1 MRGKYMYNF
10 TKKMFISLFVIV
22 LFIALTIGTLAKTK
36 VNPGDKD
43 KTDEIQRKYERPFDL
58 QENTISNIQF
68 FTTNYGIF
76 GLDVLHNKGGGIWP
90 RGSFNQYI
98 YGGGIWFG
106 AQKFLPNDPVPH
118 KLVEI
123 TYNPNNGKSWM
134 VPGRI
139 EDGDLF
145 DETDIYK
152 YRTCFSTDF
161 LTNDGKPITAK
172 ERDNWPIWDASEN
185 PEDTLKK
192 DRYYGYYIPDQNDR
206 TLTRYPNGPAFIS
219 GEDIFATYKD
229 TDLDRFDGGL
239 GLRQP
244 LGYPFKLQFEQ
255 MIYSWGFGDYKDFIF
270 IKYDIVNK
278 SSDTLFNSWMA
289 PTMDIDIGRNPS
301 PAADNDRVKYYSSD
315 PSLNLAL
322 QWTDIGI
329 PRGEKGYGFGY
340 LGFVFLESPAVDAN
354 SFIRKDKKV
363 YNTSE
368 QLGLKTFKNW
378 NIDEDINED
387 EDRYNT
393 MASERRDGDDNAGD
407 KRFMMATGPFHVLP
421 NDTVRVVV
429 GMVLA
434 GPATKTD
441 ADGSDEDA
449 AELVRKVKFAQSVY
463 DNNFRAP
470 SPPDRTQIK
479 KWIPLN
485 NAVRIEWDNTAE
497 MSHDIYETGMDFM
510 GLRLYRARSSNL
522 DTFDVDQITPNNKYS
537 RGKGPFGYKQ
547 LAQWEIP
554 SPFWKSYNRAGT
566 NKNDLEMPLIDS
578 MRIAGPVVIGN
589 TIDSMAIKVMR
600 IGKGFILA
608 GPDTWVTDVL
618 FRNTGRYDFPV
629 IMGID
634 TAILTAPWGK
644 FYDKHFNRNE
654 VPVFHDPFNPNTFKH
669 YLLDTVSIGTVHL
682 NPALLTYNPL
692 LRKKETVTVADT
704 SSVRDFDNDTIYFR
718 NTFRKINVNGVDYMA
733 VDRLIPYEIH
743 QAMKDT
749 LHLRAVLDSVYSYI
763 QKGFAQVKF
772 FPEFEQSLEVRTDVI
787 STYIDL
793 ITNHRTF
800 VDIGDDNRDGV
811 VSYESNP
818 VKTEKLIN
826 NVDYFYK
833 ILAYDEGDYNQPT
846 PLKHNTGD
854 LNLPN
859 VAETSPKAEA
869 AMKSIDFKVTYV
881 DSAKIGGLYNFK
893 MFGIDADRAQQL
905 YAGHELELALEP
917 AWSFYSFPIL
927 NTTTTKDVGIYMRHL
942 VLTDLSDGKILF
954 NGNTYFEQT
963 PCSFLF
969 RNLFTEDA
977 YSLVS
982 ADTTI
987 HDTISGKEI
996 SIGVPYNNDKI
1007 VRSGKFTTG
1016 YFTQDNYCYSSGFAN
1031 EAYGTIGLTFD
1042 FTLEQRGGRYRPDS
1056 SSGIV
1061 SSSATTPISFMT
1073 DQPNQMRDLEKVL
1086 ATTVTNFLVTNQ
1098 RFVGYP
1104 SGNFAF
1110 QGYGM
1115 AQIGSFNNGPAE
1127 YLVEFLPG
1135 GIETMQLSWYAGTKT
1150 FEVPYLNVKVTNI
1163 ISYKRPGLNGEVDV
1177 TYPGELQH
1185 INLGIDTISVP
1196 PKLTT
1201 DPRSLLNN
1209 HDDYINKYNLSA
1221 YGYINARYV
1230 KFLSLKRSVA
1240 IRNTEPYSG
1249 RATFIG
1255 QQGRYYIT
1263 GFTPDKSD
1271 TVDFVNTIS
1280 ASGVTFALDY
1290 ARWTGRLGTINE
1302 WADDPIKKKTFGLD
1316 FAAGDKIILKT
1327 TGGALGFPLPGAKVR
1342 FRIDSAVPHI
1352 ESYTD
1357 DILDQVDV
1365 VPNPYYITHQGQ
1377 KSAYDAKIYFTRL
1390 PKICNI
1396 DIYTVTGDLIQTIKH
1411 DEYISTDPDK
1421 EGVDVWNLLSTNKQR
1436 VQSQILVALITT
1448 PNGAQTIKKFAVVV
1462 GGFRLID

>member
-1 MRGKYMYNF
+1 M
-10 TKKMFISLFVIV
+10 
-22 LFIALTIGTLAKTK
+22 
-36 VNPGDKD
+36 
-43 KTDEIQRKYERPFDL
+43 
-58 QENTISNIQF
+58 
-68 FTTNYGIF
+68 
-76 GLDVLHNKGGGIWP
+76 
-90 RGSFNQYI
+90 
-98 YGGGIWFG
+98 
-106 AQKFLPNDPVPH
+106 
-118 KLVEI
+118 
-123 TYNPNNGKSWM
+123 
-134 VPGRI
+134 
-139 EDGDLF
+139 F
-145 DETDIYK
+145 DESDIYK
-152 YRTCFSTDF
+152 YRTCFSSDF
-161 LTNDGKPITAK
+161 LTNNGKPITAK
-172 ERDNWPIWDASEN
+172 DRDNWPIWDASEN

-206 TLTRYPNGPAFIS
+206 TTTRYPDGPAFIS

-229 TDLDRFDGGL
+229 TDLDRFDGGI

-244 LGYPFKLQFEQ
+244 LGYPFRFQFEQ

-270 IKYDIVNK
+270 IKYDIINK
-278 SSDTLFNSWMA
+278 SSDTLYNCWMA

-301 PAADNDRVKYYSSD
+301 PAADNDRVKYYDAD

-322 QWTDIGI
+322 QWTDIGV

-340 LGFVFLESPAVDAN
+340 LGFVFLESPAVDN
-354 SFIRKDKKV
+354 NEFLRKDKKV
-363 YNTSE
+363 YSNSE
-368 QLGLKTFKNW
+368 QLGLITFKNW

-393 MASERRDGDDNAGD
+393 MASGARDGDDNAGD
-407 KRFMMATGPFHVLP
+407 KRFMMATGRFHLRP
-421 NDTVRVVV
+421 DDTVRVVV

-449 AELVRKVKFAQSVY
+449 EELVRKVKFAQSVY

-470 SPPDRTQIK
+470 SPPDRTQFT

-485 NAVRIEWDNTAE
+485 NSVKIEWDNTAE
-497 MSHDIYETGMDFM
+497 MSHDIYEAGMDFM
-510 GLRLYRARSSNL
+510 GFRLYRARSSNL
-522 DTFDVDQITPNNKYS
+522 DTFDVDQITPNIKYS

-554 SPFWKSYNRAGT
+554 TPFWKSYNRAGT
-566 NKNDLEMPLIDS
+566 NKNELEMPLIDS
-578 MRIAGPVVIGN
+578 MRIAGPVFVGN

-600 IGKGFILA
+600 IGRGFLLA
-608 GPDTWVTDVL
+608 GPESWVTDVL
-618 FRNTGRYDFPV
+618 FRNNGEYDYPV

-634 TAILTAPWGK
+634 TAILADPWGK
-644 FYDKHFNRNE
+644 FYDKHFNRND
-654 VPVFHDPFNPNTFKH
+654 VPIFHDPFDPNRFQH
-669 YLLDTVSIGTVHL
+669 YLLDTVSIGVVSL

-692 LRKKETVTVADT
+692 LNKKETITVSDT
-704 SSVRDFDNDTIYFR
+704 SLVPDFDNDTIYFR
-718 NTFRKINVNGVDYMA
+718 NTFRKMIANGVEYTV
-733 VDRLIPYEIH
+733 VDRFIPYEIH

-763 QKGFAQVKF
+763 QKGYAQVKF

-787 STYIDL
+787 TPYIDR

-800 VDIGDDNRDGV
+800 IDIGDDNRDGV

-846 PLKHNTGD
+846 PLKLNTGD

-869 AMKSIDFKVTYV
+869 AMKPIDFKVTYV
-881 DSAKIGGLYNFK
+881 DSAKMGGLYNFK
-893 MFGIDADRAQQL
+893 MFGIDADRVQQL
-905 YAGHELELALEP
+905 YAGHELELELLP
-917 AWSFYSFPIL
+917 SWSFNQFPIL

-942 VLTDLSDGKILF
+942 ILKDLTDGKILF

-969 RNLFTEDA
+969 RNIFTEDA
-977 YSLVS
+977 YSLVF

-1016 YFTQDNYCYSSGFAN
+1016 YFTQDNYCYSPLFSN

-1061 SSSATTPISFMT
+1061 SSSATTPVTFIT
-1073 DQPNQMRDLEKVL
+1073 DQPGPVREPDKVM
-1086 ATTVTNFLVTNQ
+1086 TTQEVDTLVLG
-1098 RFVGYP
+1098 RI
-1104 SGNFAF
+1104 F
-1110 QGYGM
+1110 QGGIDGTYDFGKYF
-1115 AQIGSFNNGPAE
+1115 QRIYGSFNNGPAE

-1135 GIETMQLSWYAGTKT
+1135 GFETMQLTWNAGTKS

-1163 ISYKRPGLNGEVDV
+1163 ISYKRPGPNGEVDV
-1177 TYPGELQH
+1177 TYPGQLEH
-1185 INLGIDTISVP
+1185 ITLDTLGKPYIISP
-1196 PKLTT
+1196 LSLGPKYM
-1201 DPRSLLNN
+1201 
-1209 HDDYINKYNLSA
+1209 DYIGKYNLSA
-1221 YGYINARYV
+1221 YGYINSRY
-1230 KFLSLKRSVA
+1230 LKGIQIGRSVA
-1240 IRNTEPYSG
+1240 KRSGEPYAG
-1249 RATFIG
+1249 LATFIG
-1255 QQGRYYIT
+1255 TQGRYYLT
-1263 GFTPDKSD
+1263 GYSQNNTD

-1280 ASGVTFALDY
+1280 ASGVTFAIDY
-1290 ARWTGRLGTINE
+1290 ARKTGRLGKLNE
-1302 WADDPIKKKTFGLD
+1302 WLILDSAQKVNFGADFQP
-1316 FAAGDKIILKT
+1316 GDQIILKT
-1327 TGGALGFPLPGAKVR
+1327 TGGALGLPLPGAKVR
-1342 FRIDSAVPHI
+1342 FMIDTAVPNI

-1357 DILDQVDV
+1357 DILNQVDV

-1377 KSAYDAKIYFTRL
+1377 KSAYDAKIFFTRL

-1396 DIYTVTGDLIQTIKH
+1396 DIYTVTGDLIRSIKH
-1411 DEYISTDPDK
+1411 DEYTSPDPDR

-1448 PNGAQTIKKFAVVV
+1448 PNGAQTIKKFSVVV
-1462 GGFRLID
+1462 GGFRLVPE